1 MLAYFADC
9 DQSYVESRVS
19 DLALVKGYAYV
30 SKEESLW
37 LSVEGMLGFA
47 ILVEKDMQIGWVSS

>member
-9 DQSYVESRVS
+9 DQSHVESRVS

-30 SKEESLW
+30 SKEESPW
-37 LSVEGMLGFA
+37 LYVEGMLGFA

>member
-9 DQSYVESRVS
+9 DQSHVESRVS

-30 SKEESLW
+30 SKEESP
-37 LSVEGMLGFA
+37 
-47 ILVEKDMQIGWVSS
+47 